1 MVSLA
6 DGYYSGSGIFQ
17 RMVTLQSTHGS
28 LARRCTLGF
37 AMTTDGSLP
46 RALRVQ
52 EVMN

>member
-37 AMTTDGSLP
+37 AMTTD
-46 RALRVQ
+46 AQLRHAVRVS
-52 EVMN
+52 ELLE